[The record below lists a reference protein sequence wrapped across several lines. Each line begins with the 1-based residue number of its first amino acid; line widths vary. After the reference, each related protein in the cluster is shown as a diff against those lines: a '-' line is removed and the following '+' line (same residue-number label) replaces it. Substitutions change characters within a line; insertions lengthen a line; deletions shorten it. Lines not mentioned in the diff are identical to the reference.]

1 MDSKHMKR
9 PPEGL
14 VEPEEGFKMKGIPG
28 PEESFK
34 MKGVPGDDV
43 EGHGLPITA
52 PPSIGLNHG
61 GEIVATDDDEP
72 GPEGIKRY

>member
-14 VEPEEGFKMKGIPG
+14 VEPEEARARAIPDT
-28 PEESFK
+28 E
-34 MKGVPGDDV
+34 DV

-52 PPSIGLNHG
+52 PPSIGLGHG

-72 GPEGIKRY
+72 GPEGHRRT